1 MFDKLLIANR
11 GEIACRII
19 RTANRLKIPTVAVY
33 SKADQGSMHVALAD
47 ESVEIGTDR
56 LTESYLNIE
65 RIIDAAT
72 RTNADSI
79 HPGYG
84 FLSENSAFAKACNN
98 ASVEFIGPSAK
109 AIELMASKSTAASI
123 AENSDVPILP
133 GVRQSSLDTDK
144 ALSAADNIGFPILI
158 KSALGGGGRGMRL
171 VKTKDDLAEAIV
183 AASSEAK
190 EFFGDDLLI
199 IEKYLECARHV
210 EVQIVADKYG
220 NTVHLFDRDCS
231 AQRRY
236 QKIIE
241 EAPAPAINENVRQRM
256 YHAAIKL
263 AKSIEYHSVGTI
275 EFLFD
280 SNKFYFMEMNTRL
293 QVEHPVTEKITGIDL
308 VEWQLRIA
316 AGQSITTMEAPDAPR
331 GHGLE
336 VRIYAENPTTGFLPS
351 PGIIQHLQLPKETK
365 RVSVHSGVR
374 EGDKVDRNYDPMIA
388 KLITH
393 EDDRDQAVSSMLA
406 ALEDT
411 HVVGVKTNIG
421 FLFNL
426 LQTDVFQKRVID
438 IRYVESHL
446 PELVASQ
453 SKLPVQIPALLMLYT
468 IAYVYEFDINQSP
481 STPCSTNSL
490 WKSQSGWRL
499 NSQLEFTQNFD
510 FNSELLNV
518 FAIIRP
524 NAIFIKCNSQTMHCV
539 NVEVDK
545 QSISATIDKQKY
557 EVSLVQIGMQYY
569 VFYQGTQYELDLS
582 SKISNARLSAANS
595 NSLTAPLSG
604 RISRIL
610 IKPSETVVLGQNL
623 VIIEAMKME
632 HQIKSPIDGKVSSLP
647 FNENDQVEEGDTCVV
662 IEPID

>member
-1 MFDKLLIANR
+1 MFDKLLVANR

-47 ESVEIGTDR
+47 ESVEIGAAR
-56 LTESYLNIE
+56 PSESYLNIE

-72 RTNADSI
+72 QTNADSI

-84 FLSENSAFAKACNN
+84 FLSENSEFAKACND

-109 AIELMASKSTAASI
+109 AIEIMASKSTAAGI
-123 AENSDVPILP
+123 AENSNVPILP
-133 GVRQSSLDTDK
+133 GVRQSSLDADK
-144 ALSAADNIGFPILI
+144 VLSVVDSIGFPILI

-171 VKTKDDLAEAIV
+171 VETKDDLTEAMV

-199 IEKYLECARHV
+199 IEKYLEYARHV
-210 EVQIVADKYG
+210 EVQIAADKYG

-241 EAPAPAINENVRQRM
+241 EAPAPEINEDIRQQM
-256 YHAAIKL
+256 YDAAISL
-263 AKSIEYHSVGTI
+263 AKSIDYHSVGTI

-280 SNKFYFMEMNTRL
+280 SSNFYFMEMNTRL

-316 AGQSITTMEAPDAPR
+316 AGQSIKAMEIPDVPR

-351 PGIIQHLQLPKETK
+351 PGSIQHLQLPKETK
-365 RVSVHSGVR
+365 SVSVHSGVR

-393 EDDRDQAVSSMLA
+393 EDSRNQAVSSMLA

-411 HVVGVKTNIG
+411 HVVGVQTNIG

-426 LQTDVFQKRVID
+426 LQTDAYQERVID
-438 IRYVESHL
+438 IRYVGSHL
-446 PELVASQ
+446 PELVANQ
-453 SKLPVQIPALLMLYT
+453 STLPAQIPALLMLYT
-468 IAYVYEFDINQSP
+468 ISNEHEFDLIRSP
-481 STPCSTNSL
+481 STPYSTNSL

-499 NSQLEFTQNFD
+499 NSQLEFAQNFA
-510 FNSELLNV
+510 FNGELLNV

-524 NAIFIKCNSQTMHCV
+524 NTMFIKCNSQTMHCDNIEADNKRV
-539 NVEVDK
+539 
-545 QSISATIDKQKY
+545 SATINKQKY

-569 VFYQGTQYELDLS
+569 VFYKGTQYELNLTNR
-582 SKISNARLSAANS
+582 ISNARLSTANS
-595 NSLTAPLSG
+595 NSLIAPLPG

-610 IKPSETVVLGQNL
+610 IKPGETVVPGQNL
-623 VIIEAMKME
+623 VVIEAMKME

-647 FNENDQVEEGDTCVV
+647 FNENDQVEEGETCVV
-662 IEPID
+662 IEPIN